1 MKKLMVLAGIIILL
15 QALPLWAQSP
25 EQDAVLG
32 EKLVREIFANPSSV
46 KLARAFQAVHEE
58 GVRDH
63 DAEARMLKSIMV
75 SNYTL
80 ANFKITREANILIV
94 TYTFTGHEII
104 DGRKMSRKPAP
115 RLSVFI
121 NTGKEWQWL
130 AHANLIAARK

>member
-1 MKKLMVLAGIIILL
+1 MKKLMVLPGLLILL
-15 QALPLWAQSP
+15 SALPLWAQTP
-25 EQDAVLG
+25 AQDAALG

-46 KLARAFQAVHEE
+46 KLAKAFQAVHER

-63 DAEARMLKSIMV
+63 DAEVKMLQSIKV

-80 ANFKITREANILIV
+80 SGFKVTREANILIV

-104 DGRKMSRKPAP
+104 DDRKMSGKPAP

-121 NTGKEWQWL
+121 NTGREWQWL
-130 AHANLIAARK
+130 AHANLIAAKK